1 MWHNEY
7 SIHQM
12 IICIKEFKYFYKE
25 DELQSNYLATIPAS
39 WKWVLQRKALLT
51 ISREKNC
58 FLSIKTKML
67 KHMKRKSKRTRGTC
81 THIKSAQ
88 AEMEIVKP
96 SERNW
101 ENWLKNKN
109 TFTFSGKG
117 WRSLCV
123 SLPQASPVSL
133 SPVCLQLSGY
143 HNHLH
148 RTQLQP
154 STASH
159 VSLTH
164 THPCV
169 HITPHASP
177 DAAHHTPHSVS
188 PHPRSASWL
197 GWERTGTARIK
208 IRACSERET
217 NEQGPATQ
225 SAMHFLLR
233 TGCDFRNVT
242 DPSHSPCVK
251 THLPQT
257 MSRLETKAFLRPV
270 RQCFIHSLFL
280 TPYIEI

>member
-1 MWHNEY
+1 M
-7 SIHQM
+7 
-12 IICIKEFKYFYKE
+12 C
-25 DELQSNYLATIPAS
+25 
-39 WKWVLQRKALLT
+39 
-51 ISREKNC
+51 
-58 FLSIKTKML
+58 LS
-67 KHMKRKSKRTRGTC
+67 S
-81 THIKSAQ
+81 
-88 AEMEIVKP
+88 P
-96 SERNW
+96 SVAG
-101 ENWLKNKN
+101 L
-109 TFTFSGKG
+109 
-117 WRSLCV
+117 
-123 SLPQASPVSL
+123 SL
-133 SPVCLQLSGY
+133 SPVCLQHSGY
-143 HNHLH
+143 HNHPQ

-188 PHPRSASWL
+188 PHPRSASWP
-197 GWERTGTARIK
+197 GRERTGTARIK
-208 IRACSERET
+208 IRTRSERET

-242 DPSHSPCVK
+242 DPSHLPCVK

-257 MSRLETKAFLRPV
+257 MSHLVTKAFQIPV

-280 TPYIEI
+280 PPYIEI